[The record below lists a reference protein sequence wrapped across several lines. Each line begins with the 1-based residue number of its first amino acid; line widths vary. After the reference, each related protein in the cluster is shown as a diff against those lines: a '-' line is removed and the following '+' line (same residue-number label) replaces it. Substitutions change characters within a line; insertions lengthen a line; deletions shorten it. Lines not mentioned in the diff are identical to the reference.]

1 MPRPVRLLI
10 LLAVLLTVLLPAAA
24 QDEQIIGDP
33 AGFSFA
39 APAAWLVEPLEGFD
53 DAFYWESESG
63 YGLIVMPELVADLVY
78 YNDDTD
84 DYAMLQNYLLEVMG
98 FEADDEFI
106 GQYETEYYFGISYQG
121 TSDEGDL
128 MDVIAMAFEGPYF
141 LIFELYAPEATYEA
155 ASAEFA
161 AFIDTFLV
169 GDNVVIPEVNAVPLS
184 SADAACF
191 ASAPGESVARLR
203 VGPGENRTAVA
214 FLPLE
219 VEAAVLGQASD
230 AAGDLWFRLEKADA
244 APDSAATEIWVDA
257 ASVLTSGDCQ
267 ALDALDAPPIMP
279 FGARPGGEAS
289 GADRSLQ
296 SGAYTLVFPA
306 EFPGS
311 CVDGSNSSL
320 RTADIFGSMANGLD
334 LTLTYTGSQIDL
346 GGGDIVYRVN
356 AQTFSGSFDLGGGE
370 TLQAR
375 LTLTGETS
383 FVGELSQ
390 NFTRDDGVAC
400 SITLPF
406 TSTTR

>member
-375 LTLTGETS
+375 LTLTGDTS

>member
-10 LLAVLLTVLLPAAA
+10 LLAVLLSALLPAAA
-24 QDEQIIGDP
+24 QDEQIIGDFD
-33 AGFSFA
+33 AFSFS
-39 APAAWLVEPLEGFD
+39 APASWEVTPLAGLE
-53 DAFYWESESG
+53 DAYYWVSDSG
-63 YGLIVMPELVADLVY
+63 YGIIIMPEKVDDLVY
-78 YNDDTD
+78 FTAETD

-98 FEADDEFI
+98 FEADDEFVVL
-106 GQYETEYYFGISYQG
+106 YETEYYFGVAYQG
-121 TSDEGDL
+121 TSDDGLL
-128 MDVIAMAFEGPYF
+128 MDIVAMAFEGPYF
-141 LIFELYAPEATYEA
+141 LIFELYAPEATYDA

-169 GDNVVIPEVNAVPLS
+169 GDNVIIPEVNAVALS
-184 SADAACF
+184 GADAACF

-219 VEAAVLGQASD
+219 VEAAVIGQASD
-230 AAGDLWFRLEKADA
+230 AAGDVWFRLEKADA

-267 ALDALDAPPIMP
+267 TLAALDAPPIMP
-279 FGARPGGEAS
+279 FAARPGGEAS

-356 AQTFSGSFDLGGGE
+356 AQTFSGSFDLGGGQS
-370 TLQAR
+370 LQAR
-375 LTLTGETS
+375 LTLTGDTS
-383 FVGELSQ
+383 FTGELSQ
-390 NFTRDDGVAC
+390 SFTRDDGVAC

-406 TSTTR
+406 TSRTR